1 VLRSQVGRQT
11 GIKFTPTLAFVPDVV
26 PEQAGRIDELLAV
39 ARDADAGLA
48 QVRQGARYAG
58 DPDPYKHEHDH
69 VDETDDATAVTEV
82 DSASPAGQS
91 SDS

>member
-1 VLRSQVGRQT
+1 
-11 GIKFTPTLAFVPDVV
+11 
-26 PEQAGRIDELLAV
+26 V

-69 VDETDDATAVTEV
+69 VDETDDAAAVTEV